1 LLPEY
6 FERGPASRDLSSL
19 WISCCSQQSNRV
31 LQNCA
36 IRLCR
41 CHGYRAGLDA
51 LLRAGVP
58 RLCDGT
64 TSAKCSVIFL
74 RCFFPGAPP
83 VRLSYRKQLAVS
95 A

>member
-1 LLPEY
+1 VYLLLLPTVEPRTAKTVRFGY
-6 FERGPASRDLSSL
+6 AAATATAPA
-19 WISCCSQQSNRV
+19 
-31 LQNCA
+31 
-36 IRLCR
+36 
-41 CHGYRAGLDA
+41 LDA

-83 VRLSYRKQLAVS
+83 VRLSYREQLAVS